1 MEEKVKRL
9 SQAAKELN
17 VSVST
22 IVEHLSNKY
31 HQKVENNPNARLTI
45 EQFNQLSKDF
55 EASMMTKKEARN
67 LNIGKSQGENI
78 IIKSTPH
85 QDKKKEEEEE
95 EILIKNNF
103 FSDNKDKN
111 TYHHTPK
118 NEEKPKKEMEVIK
131 AKLPGLTVVDK
142 IEIKKQQPKA
152 DYKDYKQY
160 QNNNNNNKPFVKPQ
174 DNKKPVEQP
183 VVAKVEQNINTSN
196 PIITP
201 KIEEVKEVIIEKT
214 IVTPAVEYKAKVE
227 EITAVKVVSP
237 LPKEEVK
244 IEIAKNPINPTIE
257 EDKKVVV
264 NEVPNKEIIRLQNQ
278 HENQEIEPMEKNL
291 ITEDDLQEVRKTT
304 TVSDILKTA
313 KFNKGKNIEPTP
325 EDNLNKEVIEAKADA
340 LPGLKILGKIELPDP
355 RAKKK
360 QKPVASS
367 DDNSGKEKRKRKRK
381 RIRDRERDARN
392 GTSTTTNTTQDPNK
406 KVESNGVNNS
416 NNTNNRS
423 NTNNSGTNNNNN
435 RNNTTNNNNNTN
447 NRNNTNNSGT
457 NNNNNR
463 NNTTNNNNN
472 TNNRNNTNNN
482 GTNNN
487 NNRNN
492 TTNNNNNTNN
502 RNNTNNSGTNNNNN
516 RNNTTN
522 NNNNTNNRSNTNN
535 SGGTNFRHDKPVREE
550 ISDKEIQEK
559 IKNTLAVLN
568 TANRNSKQT
577 FGKKQK
583 KEKLRN
589 AVARNQ
595 ELRQQEE
602 DKKLIKV
609 TEFISANDLAT
620 LLKISVNEMIAKC
633 LSFGMFVAIN
643 QRLDAEAITFIA
655 DEFGYEVEFIS
666 AEQEISINL
675 DQIDKPEELITR
687 APIVTI
693 MGHVDHGKTSLL
705 DYIRKAN
712 VMQGEAGGITQHI
725 GAYDVM
731 TGSGKRITFLDT
743 PGHEAFTAM
752 RARGAKVTDIAVIV
766 VAADDSV
773 MPQTIEAI
781 NHAQVAGVP
790 MIFAINKI
798 DKPDANPNKIKEA
811 LSAMNYLVED
821 WGGKYQ
827 SQEISAKK
835 GMGID
840 DLLEKILIEA
850 EMLELTANPNKSAV
864 GTVIEASLDKGKGY
878 VTTVLI
884 EAGTLKLG
892 DMLLAGSHYGKVK
905 AMLDYR
911 GNKLLTAGPSTPVQ
925 VLGLNGAPQAGD
937 KLNVTTEREA
947 KEIATK
953 REQILREQSIRAIKR
968 TTLNDLGRRIAL
980 GFKQLNVIVKADV
993 DGSVE
998 ALSDALLKLSK
1009 ETVEV
1014 QIIHKGVGQ
1023 ISESDVT
1030 LATTADAIIIGFQV
1044 RPSTNARK
1052 LADKDGVEI
1061 RMYSIIYDA
1070 INEVK
1075 DALEGMLAPIF
1086 EEVILGNAEVRDV
1099 FKISKVGTVAGCYV
1113 TEGSIKRN
1121 GRVRVVR
1128 DGIVVHGGGENGN
1141 GEISALKRFK
1151 DDVSEVKTNYECGI
1165 SIKNFNDIMIGDLI
1179 EAYEQK
1185 EVKRKL

>member
-31 HQKVENNPNARLTI
+31 NQKLENNPNGRLTM
-45 EQFNQLSKDF
+45 EQFNLLSKDF

-67 LNIGKSQGENI
+67 LSIGKSQGENI
-78 IIKSTPH
+78 VIKSTPH
-85 QDKKKEEEEE
+85 QEKKNEEEEE
-95 EILIKNNF
+95 EIFIKNNYIVE
-103 FSDNKDKN
+103 NKDK
-111 TYHHTPK
+111 TPFSNAHK
-118 NEEKPKKEMEVIK
+118 NEQDKPLKEMEVIK
-131 AKLPGLTVVDK
+131 AKLPGLTVLDK
-142 IEIKKQQPKA
+142 IDLSTKQQPKPE
-152 DYKDYKQY
+152 YKQQNY
-160 QNNNNNNKPFVKPQ
+160 QNYNRNNRNFNDKPKYNNAKPT
-174 DNKKPVEQP
+174 EQP
-183 VVAKVEQNINTSN
+183 IK
-196 PIITP
+196 
-201 KIEEVKEVIIEKT
+201 
-214 IVTPAVEYKAKVE
+214 KVE
-227 EITAVKVVSP
+227 EQLKSNESKVSIKEVVKETFVERIVPLENPLQQQTQIQTNISPVVPPIIHEKEQAVVS
-237 LPKEEVK
+237 
-244 IEIAKNPINPTIE
+244 EIL
-257 EDKKVVV
+257 
-264 NEVPNKEIIRLQNQ
+264 NKDTVRLQAKS
-278 HENQEIEPMEKNL
+278 ENKDIEPMEKDL
-291 ITEDDLQEVRKTT
+291 IIENDAEVRKTT

-313 KFNKGKNIEPTP
+313 KFNKDKNIESSP
-325 EDNLNKEVIEAKADA
+325 EEILSLNKEVIEAKADA
-340 LPGLKILGKIELPDP
+340 LPGLKIVGKIELPDP

-360 QKPVASS
+360 PKPIASS
-367 DDNSGKEKRKRKRK
+367 DDNAGKEKRKRKRK
-381 RIRDRERDARN
+381 RIRDKEKETRL
-392 GTSTTTNTTQDPNK
+392 GTNPVAPNQDPNK
-406 KVESNGVNNS
+406 KTELTKDNK
-416 NNTNNRS
+416 S
-423 NTNNSGTNNNNN
+423 NTPITQNRNQGNNNNSGNN
-435 RNNTTNNNNNTN
+435 RNTTNNNNSSNT
-447 NRNNTNNSGT
+447 
-457 NNNNNR
+457 NNNNR
-463 NNTTNNNNN
+463 NTTNNNSGNNRNTTNNNSSNTNSNNRNTTTNNNNN
-472 TNNRNNTNNN
+472 SSNNRNTTNTNNSSN
-482 GTNNN
+482 TNN
-487 NNRNN
+487 NNRNTTTN
-492 TTNNNNNTNN
+492 TNNSSSNNNNN
-502 RNNTNNSGTNNNNN
+502 SNNN
-516 RNNTTN
+516 RPDFK
-522 NNNNTNNRSNTNN
+522 R
-535 SGGTNFRHDKPVREE
+535 DKPAREE
-550 ISDKEIQEK
+550 ISEKEIQEK
-559 IKNTLAVLN
+559 IKNTLAILH
-568 TANRNSKQT
+568 TSSKGPKQT

-595 ELRQQEE
+595 ELMQQEK

-620 LLKISVNEMIAKC
+620 LLHISVNEIIAKC

-655 DEFGYEVEFIS
+655 DEFGYDVEFIS
-666 AEQEISINL
+666 AEQEIAVAVVQQ
-675 DQIDKPEELITR
+675 DRPEDLVTR

-705 DYIRKAN
+705 DFIRHSN
-712 VMQGEAGGITQHI
+712 VTQGEAGGITQHI

-731 TGSGKRITFLDT
+731 TSSGKRITFLDT

-752 RARGAKVTDIAVIV
+752 RARGAKVTDVVVIV

-773 MPQTIEAI
+773 MPQTVEAI

-798 DKPDANPNKIKEA
+798 DKEGANPNKIKEA

-827 SQEISAKK
+827 CQEISAKK
-835 GMGID
+835 GLGIE

-850 EMLELTANPNKSAV
+850 EMLELKANPNKGAI

-878 VTTVLI
+878 VTTVLV
-884 EAGTLKLG
+884 EAGTLRVG

-905 AMLDYR
+905 AMLDYK
-911 GNKLLTAGPSTPVQ
+911 GNKLLTAGPSTPAQ

-947 KEIATK
+947 KEVATK

-968 TTLNDLGRRIAL
+968 TTLTDLGRRIAL

-998 ALSDALLKLSK
+998 ALSDSLLKLSR

-1014 QIIHKGVGQ
+1014 QILHKGVGQ

-1030 LATTADAIIIGFQV
+1030 LATTSDAIIIGFQV
-1044 RPSTNARK
+1044 RPSVNARK
-1052 LADKDGVEI
+1052 LADKEGVEI

-1075 DALEGMLAPIF
+1075 DALEGMLAPTF
-1086 EEVILGNAEVRDV
+1086 EEVILGNAEVREV
-1099 FKISKVGTVAGCYV
+1099 FKITKIGTVAGCYI

-1121 GRVRVVR
+1121 GRVRIIR
-1128 DGIVVHGGGENGN
+1128 DGIVVYGGGDNGN

-1165 SIKNFNDIMIGDLI
+1165 SVKNFNDVQIGDII

-1185 EVKRKL
+1185 EVKRKLA

>member
-31 HQKVENNPNARLTI
+31 HQKLENNPNGKLTI
-45 EQFNQLSKDF
+45 EQFNLLSKDF
-55 EASMMTKKEARN
+55 ESSMMTKKEARN

-78 IIKSTPH
+78 VIKSTPH
-85 QDKKKEEEEE
+85 QEKRKEEEEQ
-95 EILIKNNF
+95 EIFIKNNF
-103 FSDNKDKN
+103 IVENKEKNPFSNQNKNDQ
-111 TYHHTPK
+111 
-118 NEEKPKKEMEVIK
+118 EKPKKEVEVIK

-142 IEIKKQQPKA
+142 IDLSAKQQPKT
-152 DYKDYKQY
+152 DYKQQNY
-160 QNNNNNNKPFVKPQ
+160 QSYNKNNNNNNFNSKSKDNPIKPI
-174 DNKKPVEQP
+174 EQP
-183 VVAKVEQNINTSN
+183 IKKVEEQQVKNAEVKL
-196 PIITP
+196 TP
-201 KIEEVKEVIIEKT
+201 KEELKHPIIEKT
-214 IVTPAVEYKAKVE
+214 VIVPVELNTQEVIVPTITEKTP
-227 EITAVKVVSP
+227 
-237 LPKEEVK
+237 PKEEVK
-244 IEIAKNPINPTIE
+244 TQNDKPINPPII
-257 EDKKVVV
+257 DKDEQVVV
-264 NEVPNKEIIRLQNQ
+264 SEVPHKETTHLQNKS
-278 HENQEIEPMEKNL
+278 ENKDIEPMEKNL
-291 ITEDDLQEVRKTT
+291 MIENDSLEVRKTT

-313 KFNKGKNIEPTP
+313 KFNRDKNIESSP
-325 EDNLNKEVIEAKADA
+325 EEILNLNKEVIEAKADA
-340 LPGLKILGKIELPDP
+340 LPGLKIVGKIELPDP

-360 QKPVASS
+360 PKPIASS
-367 DDNSGKEKRKRKRK
+367 DDNAGKEKRKRKRK
-381 RIRDRERDARN
+381 RIRDKEKEVRL
-392 GTSTTTNTTQDPNK
+392 NTPNTPQDPNK
-406 KVESNGVNNS
+406 KVEVQKVNNVFTQNKNQS
-416 NNTNNRS
+416 NNTNNNNNRS
-423 NTNNSGTNNNNN
+423 NTTTNNNSSNNNNN
-435 RNNTTNNNNNTN
+435 RNNTTTNNNSNRSNTT
-447 NRNNTNNSGT
+447 TNNSS

-463 NNTTNNNNN
+463 NNTTTNNNNRSN
-472 TNNRNNTNNN
+472 TTNNN
-482 GTNNN
+482 SSNNN

-492 TTNNNNNTNN
+492 TT
-502 RNNTNNSGTNNNNN
+502 TNNNNN
-516 RNNTTN
+516 P
-522 NNNNTNNRSNTNN
+522 NNRVD
-535 SGGTNFRHDKPVREE
+535 FKRDKPVREE
-550 ISDKEIQEK
+550 ISEKEIQEK
-559 IKNTLAVLN
+559 IKNTLAILH
-568 TANRNSKQT
+568 TSSKGPKQT

-595 ELRQQEE
+595 ELIQQEK
-602 DKKLIKV
+602 DKKLLKV

-620 LLKISVNEMIAKC
+620 LLHISVNEIIAKC

-655 DEFGYEVEFIS
+655 DEFGYDVEFIS
-666 AEQEISINL
+666 AEQEIAVTFVQQ
-675 DQIDKPEELITR
+675 DRPEDLISR

-705 DYIRKAN
+705 DFIRQTN
-712 VMQGEAGGITQHI
+712 VTQGEAGGITQHI

-731 TGSGKRITFLDT
+731 TSSGKRITFLDT

-752 RARGAKVTDIAVIV
+752 RARGAKVTDVAVIV

-798 DKPDANPNKIKEA
+798 DKPGANPSKIKEA

-827 SQEISAKK
+827 CQEISAKK
-835 GMGID
+835 GLGIE

-850 EMLELTANPNKSAV
+850 EMLELKANPNKGAV

-878 VTTVLI
+878 VATVLV
-884 EAGTLKLG
+884 ESGTLKIG

-905 AMLDYR
+905 AMLDYK
-911 GNKLLTAGPSTPVQ
+911 GNKLTHAGPSTPVQ

-937 KLNVTTEREA
+937 KLNVTNEREA
-947 KEIATK
+947 KEIATR

-998 ALSDALLKLSK
+998 ALSDALLKLSR

-1014 QIIHKGVGQ
+1014 QILHKGVGQ

-1030 LATTADAIIIGFQV
+1030 LATTSDAIIIGFQV
-1044 RPSTNARK
+1044 RPSVNARK
-1052 LADKDGVEI
+1052 LADKEGVEI

-1075 DALEGMLAPIF
+1075 DALEGMLAPTF
-1086 EEVILGNAEVRDV
+1086 EEVILGNAEVREV
-1099 FKISKVGTVAGCYV
+1099 FKITKIGTVAGCYI

-1121 GRVRVVR
+1121 GRVRIIR
-1128 DGIVVHGGGENGN
+1128 DGIVVYGGGENGS

-1165 SIKNFNDIMIGDLI
+1165 SVKNFNDIQIGDII

-1185 EVKRKL
+1185 EVKRKLT

>member
-1 MEEKVKRL
+1 VEEKVKRL

-31 HQKVENNPNARLTI
+31 SQKLENNPNGKLTI
-45 EQFNQLSKDF
+45 EQFNLLSKDF
-55 EASMMTKKEARN
+55 ESSMMTKKEARN

-78 IIKSTPH
+78 VIKSTPH
-85 QDKKKEEEEE
+85 QEKRKEEEEE
-95 EILIKNNF
+95 EIFIKNNF
-103 FSDNKDKN
+103 IVENKDKN
-111 TYHHTPK
+111 PFSHQNK
-118 NEEKPKKEMEVIK
+118 NEQEKPKKEMEVIK

-142 IEIKKQQPKA
+142 IDLPVRQQTKN
-152 DYKDYKQY
+152 DYKQQNY
-160 QNNNNNNKPFVKPQ
+160 QSYNRNNNNFNKPKDHTAKPIDQ
-174 DNKKPVEQP
+174 PIAKVEAQIKPVE
-183 VVAKVEQNINTSN
+183 VK
-196 PIITP
+196 IT
-201 KIEEVKEVIIEKT
+201 
-214 IVTPAVEYKAKVE
+214 
-227 EITAVKVVSP
+227 
-237 LPKEEVK
+237 PKEEVQPILEK
-244 IEIAKNPINPTIE
+244 TVVAASELKTEQVSPVVLVQKPLQQEVKTQIDTLINPPIIHKNE
-257 EDKKVVV
+257 QSVVS
-264 NEVPNKEIIRLQNQ
+264 EVPNKENAHLQNKS
-278 HENQEIEPMEKNL
+278 EKKDIEPMEKNL
-291 ITEDDLQEVRKTT
+291 VIENDASEVRKTT

-313 KFNKGKNIEPTP
+313 KFNRDKNIESSP
-325 EDNLNKEVIEAKADA
+325 EEISNLNKEVIEAKADA
-340 LPGLKILGKIELPDP
+340 LPGLKIVGKIDLPDP

-360 QKPVASS
+360 PKPIASS
-367 DDNSGKEKRKRKRK
+367 DDNAGKEKRKRKRK
-381 RIRDRERDARN
+381 RIRDKERETRL
-392 GTSTTTNTTQDPNK
+392 NTPNNPNTPNTPNQDPNK
-406 KVESNGVNNS
+406 KVEVQKDAGVVSQNRSQGNNTNTNNYNNNRSNTTTNNNNS
-416 NNTNNRS
+416 GNNNNNSGNNNNRSNTNNNSSYNNNRS
-423 NTNNSGTNNNNN
+423 NTNNS
-435 RNNTTNNNNNTN
+435 NTN
-447 NRNNTNNSGT
+447 
-457 NNNNNR
+457 
-463 NNTTNNNNN
+463 
-472 TNNRNNTNNN
+472 
-482 GTNNN
+482 
-487 NNRNN
+487 
-492 TTNNNNNTNN
+492 
-502 RNNTNNSGTNNNNN
+502 
-516 RNNTTN
+516 
-522 NNNNTNNRSNTNN
+522 NNRSNTNN
-535 SGGTNFRHDKPVREE
+535 SSTNNNSNTNNNNNNRSTTTNNGSNTNNNNRTTTNNNSSNPNNKVDFKRDKPVREE
-550 ISDKEIQEK
+550 ISEKEIQEK
-559 IKNTLAVLN
+559 IKNTLAILN
-568 TANRNSKQT
+568 TSGKGSKQT

-595 ELRQQEE
+595 ELIQQEK
-602 DKKLIKV
+602 DKKLLKV

-620 LLKISVNEMIAKC
+620 LLHISVNEMIAKC
-633 LSFGMFVAIN
+633 LSFGMFVGIN
-643 QRLDAEAITFIA
+643 QRLDAEAITFIS
-655 DEFGYEVEFIS
+655 DEFGYAVEFIS
-666 AEQEISINL
+666 AEQEISITAV
-675 DQIDKPEELITR
+675 QEDKPEDLIAR

-705 DYIRKAN
+705 DFIRQSN
-712 VMQGEAGGITQHI
+712 VTQGEAGGITQHI
-725 GAYDVM
+725 GAYDV
-731 TGSGKRITFLDT
+731 TTTSGKRITFLDT

-790 MIFAINKI
+790 MIFAINKM
-798 DKPDANPNKIKEA
+798 DKPGANPNKIKEA

-827 SQEISAKK
+827 CQEISAKK
-835 GMGID
+835 GLGID
-840 DLLEKILIEA
+840 ELLEKILIEA
-850 EMLELTANPNKSAV
+850 EMLELKANPNKWAV

-878 VTTVLI
+878 ITTVLV
-884 EAGTLKLG
+884 EAGTLKVG

-905 AMLDYR
+905 AMLDYK
-911 GNKLLTAGPSTPVQ
+911 GNKLLQAGPSTPAQ

-937 KLNVTTEREA
+937 KLNVTNEREA

-968 TTLNDLGRRIAL
+968 TTLTDLGRRIAL

-998 ALSDALLKLSK
+998 ALSDALLKLSR

-1014 QIIHKGVGQ
+1014 QILHKGVGQ

-1030 LATTADAIIIGFQV
+1030 LATTSDAIIIGFQV
-1044 RPSTNARK
+1044 RPSLNARK

-1075 DALEGMLAPIF
+1075 DALEGMLAPTF

-1099 FKISKVGTVAGCYV
+1099 FKITKVGTVAGCYI

-1121 GRVRVVR
+1121 GRVRIIR
-1128 DGIVVHGGGENGN
+1128 DGIVVYGGGENGN

-1165 SIKNFNDIMIGDLI
+1165 SVKNFNDIQIGDTI

-1185 EVKRKL
+1185 EVKRKLS

>member
-31 HQKVENNPNARLTI
+31 NQKLENNPNGRLTM
-45 EQFNQLSKDF
+45 EQFNLLSKDF
-55 EASMMTKKEARN
+55 ESSMMTKKEARN
-67 LNIGKSQGENI
+67 LSIGKSQGENI
-78 IIKSTPH
+78 VIKSTPH
-85 QDKKKEEEEE
+85 QEKRDEEEEE
-95 EILIKNNF
+95 EIFIKNNYIVESKEKTP
-103 FSDNKDKN
+103 FSN
-111 TYHHTPK
+111 PQK
-118 NEEKPKKEMEVIK
+118 NEQEKPQKEVEVIK
-131 AKLPGLTVVDK
+131 AKLPGLTVLDK
-142 IEIKKQQPKA
+142 IDLSPKQQPKPE
-152 DYKDYKQY
+152 YKQQNY
-160 QNNNNNNKPFVKPQ
+160 QNYNRNNRNFNNKPNDNTAKPT
-174 DNKKPVEQP
+174 EQP
-183 VVAKVEQNINTSN
+183 TKKVEHVKGSESRINIKEVVKETLVEKIVPLEKPLQQQIEIQTNISPVVP
-196 PIITP
+196 PIIH
-201 KIEEVKEVIIEKT
+201 EKEQV
-214 IVTPAVEYKAKVE
+214 
-227 EITAVKVVSP
+227 VVS
-237 LPKEEVK
+237 EVL
-244 IEIAKNPINPTIE
+244 
-257 EDKKVVV
+257 EDVV
-264 NEVPNKEIIRLQNQ
+264 RLQAKS
-278 HENQEIEPMEKNL
+278 ENKDIEPMEKDL
-291 ITEDDLQEVRKTT
+291 IIENDAEVRKTT

-313 KFNKGKNIEPTP
+313 KFNKDKNIESSP
-325 EDNLNKEVIEAKADA
+325 EEILILNKEVIEAKADA
-340 LPGLKILGKIELPDP
+340 LPGLKIVGKIELPDP

-360 QKPVASS
+360 PKPIASS
-367 DDNSGKEKRKRKRK
+367 DDNAGKEKRKRKRK
-381 RIRDRERDARN
+381 RIRDKEKETRL
-392 GTSTTTNTTQDPNK
+392 GTTNTVAPNQDPNK
-406 KVESNGVNNS
+406 KTEVIKDNKSNTPLTQNRNQGNNFAGNNRNTTNNNS
-416 NNTNNRS
+416 SS
-423 NTNNSGTNNNNN
+423 NTNNNN
-435 RNNTTNNNNNTN
+435 RNTTTNNNSGNNRNTTNNNSSNTNNRNTTTNNNSGNNRNTTNNNNSSNT
-447 NRNNTNNSGT
+447 
-457 NNNNNR
+457 NNNR
-463 NNTTNNNNN
+463 NTTTTNNNSG
-472 TNNRNNTNNN
+472 NNRNITN
-482 GTNNN
+482 
-487 NNRNN
+487 R
-492 TTNNNNNTNN
+492 
-502 RNNTNNSGTNNNNN
+502 
-516 RNNTTN
+516 
-522 NNNNTNNRSNTNN
+522 
-535 SGGTNFRHDKPVREE
+535 DKPVREE
-550 ISDKEIQEK
+550 ISEKEIQEK
-559 IKNTLAVLN
+559 IKNTLAILH
-568 TANRNSKQT
+568 TSSKGPKQT

-595 ELRQQEE
+595 ELMQQEK

-620 LLKISVNEMIAKC
+620 LLNISVNEIIAKC

-655 DEFGYEVEFIS
+655 DEFGYDVEFIS
-666 AEQEISINL
+666 AEQEIAVAVVQQ
-675 DQIDKPEELITR
+675 DRAEDLITR

-705 DYIRKAN
+705 DFIRHSN
-712 VMQGEAGGITQHI
+712 VTQGEAGGITQHI

-731 TGSGKRITFLDT
+731 TSSGKRITFLDT

-752 RARGAKVTDIAVIV
+752 RARGAKVTDVVVIV

-773 MPQTIEAI
+773 MPQTVEAI

-798 DKPDANPNKIKEA
+798 DKEGANPNKIKEA

-827 SQEISAKK
+827 CQEISAKK
-835 GMGID
+835 GLGIE

-850 EMLELTANPNKSAV
+850 EMLELKANPNKGAI

-878 VTTVLI
+878 VTTVLV
-884 EAGTLKLG
+884 ESGTLKVG

-905 AMLDYR
+905 AMLDYK
-911 GNKLLTAGPSTPVQ
+911 GNKLLAAGPSTPAQ

-947 KEIATK
+947 KEVATK

-968 TTLNDLGRRIAL
+968 TTLTDLGRRIAL

-998 ALSDALLKLSK
+998 ALSDSLLKLSR

-1014 QIIHKGVGQ
+1014 QILHKGVGQ

-1030 LATTADAIIIGFQV
+1030 LATTSDAIIIGFQV
-1044 RPSTNARK
+1044 RPSVNARK
-1052 LADKDGVEI
+1052 LADKEGVEI

-1075 DALEGMLAPIF
+1075 DALEGMLAPTF

-1099 FKISKVGTVAGCYV
+1099 FKITKVGTVAGCYI

-1121 GRVRVVR
+1121 GRVRIIR
-1128 DGIVVHGGGENGN
+1128 DGIVVYGGGDNGN

-1165 SIKNFNDIMIGDLI
+1165 SVKNFNDIQIGDII

-1185 EVKRKL
+1185 EVKRKLA

>member
-31 HQKVENNPNARLTI
+31 HQKLENNPNGRLTI
-45 EQFNQLSKDF
+45 EQFNLLSKDF

-78 IIKSTPH
+78 VIKSTPY
-85 QDKKKEEEEE
+85 QEKKKEE
-95 EILIKNNF
+95 KNNYIVE
-103 FSDNKDKN
+103 NKDKN
-111 TYHHTPK
+111 PFSNPHK
-118 NEEKPKKEMEVIK
+118 NEQEKPKKEMEVIK

-142 IEIKKQQPKA
+142 IDLSTKQQPKTE
-152 DYKDYKQY
+152 YKQQNY
-160 QNNNNNNKPFVKPQ
+160 QNYNNRNNRNFNTKPSPIKTT
-174 DNKKPVEQP
+174 EQP
-183 VVAKVEQNINTSN
+183 TK
-196 PIITP
+196 
-201 KIEEVKEVIIEKT
+201 
-214 IVTPAVEYKAKVE
+214 KVE
-227 EITAVKVVSP
+227 EQVKSIENKVITN
-237 LPKEEVK
+237 KEEVK
-244 IEIAKNPINPTIE
+244 QPFLE
-257 EDKKVVV
+257 KVVITPLELKANEESKVSSVEKPIQQEEVKIQTNISPV
-264 NEVPNKEIIRLQNQ
+264 NPLIIHKNEQVIVSEVPNKDVARLQGKS
-278 HENQEIEPMEKNL
+278 ENKDIEPMEKNL
-291 ITEDDLQEVRKTT
+291 IIENDASEVRKTT

-313 KFNKGKNIEPTP
+313 KFNRDKNIESSP
-325 EDNLNKEVIEAKADA
+325 EEILNLNKEVIEAKADA
-340 LPGLKILGKIELPDP
+340 LPGLKIVGKIELPDP
-355 RAKKK
+355 KAKKK
-360 QKPVASS
+360 PKPIASS
-367 DDNSGKEKRKRKRK
+367 DDNAGKEKRKRKRK
-381 RIRDRERDARN
+381 RIRDKEREARL
-392 GTSTTTNTTQDPNK
+392 GTNTATPNQDPNK
-406 KVESNGVNNS
+406 KNEVLKDNKVNAPVTQNRNQGNNFANNNNRNSNSNNNS
-416 NNTNNRS
+416 NVNNRNTTTNNNNTNINNRSGTNTNNNNTNINNRSGTNTNNSNTNINNRSGTNTNNS
-423 NTNNSGTNNNNN
+423 NTNNSNTNNN
-435 RNNTTNNNNNTN
+435 RNTTTNNNSSSNNSTN
-447 NRNNTNNSGT
+447 NRVD
-457 NNNNNR
+457 
-463 NNTTNNNNN
+463 
-472 TNNRNNTNNN
+472 
-482 GTNNN
+482 
-487 NNRNN
+487 
-492 TTNNNNNTNN
+492 
-502 RNNTNNSGTNNNNN
+502 
-516 RNNTTN
+516 
-522 NNNNTNNRSNTNN
+522 
-535 SGGTNFRHDKPVREE
+535 FRRDKPAREE
-550 ISDKEIQEK
+550 ISEKEIQEK
-559 IKNTLAVLN
+559 IKNTLAILH
-568 TANRNSKQT
+568 TSSKGPKQT

-595 ELRQQEE
+595 ELMQQEK

-620 LLKISVNEMIAKC
+620 LLHISVNEIIAKC

-655 DEFGYEVEFIS
+655 DEFGYDVEFIS
-666 AEQEISINL
+666 AEQEIAVTL
-675 DQIDKPEELITR
+675 VQQDRPEDLVTR

-705 DYIRKAN
+705 DFIRQSN
-712 VMQGEAGGITQHI
+712 VTQGEAGGITQHI

-731 TGSGKRITFLDT
+731 TSSGKRITFLDT

-752 RARGAKVTDIAVIV
+752 RARGAKVTDVAVIV

-790 MIFAINKI
+790 IIFAINKI
-798 DKPDANPNKIKEA
+798 DKPGSNPNKIKEA

-827 SQEISAKK
+827 CQEISAKK
-835 GMGID
+835 GLGIEE
-840 DLLEKILIEA
+840 LLEKILIEA
-850 EMLELTANPNKSAV
+850 EMLELKANPNKGAV

-878 VTTVLI
+878 VTTVLV
-884 EAGTLKLG
+884 EAGTLRVG

-905 AMLDYR
+905 AMLDYK
-911 GNKLLTAGPSTPVQ
+911 GNKLLTAGPSTPAQ

-937 KLNVTTEREA
+937 KLNVTNEREA

-980 GFKQLNVIVKADV
+980 GFKQLNIIVKADV

-998 ALSDALLKLSK
+998 ALSDSLLKLSR

-1014 QIIHKGVGQ
+1014 QILHKGVGQ

-1030 LATTADAIIIGFQV
+1030 LAATSDAIIIGFQV
-1044 RPSTNARK
+1044 RPSVNARK
-1052 LADKDGVEI
+1052 LADKEGVEI

-1075 DALEGMLAPIF
+1075 DALEGMLAPTF
-1086 EEVILGNAEVRDV
+1086 EEVILGNAEVREV
-1099 FKISKVGTVAGCYV
+1099 FKITKIGTVAGCYI

-1121 GRVRVVR
+1121 SRVRIIR
-1128 DGIVVHGGGENGN
+1128 DGIVVYGGGENGS

-1165 SIKNFNDIMIGDLI
+1165 SVKNFNDIQIGDII
-1179 EAYEQK
+1179 ETYEQK
-1185 EVKRKL
+1185 EVKRKLS

>member
-1 MEEKVKRL
+1 VEEKVKRL

-31 HQKVENNPNARLTI
+31 HQKVENNPNTRLTI

-85 QDKKKEEEEE
+85 QDKRKEEEEE

-103 FSDNKDKN
+103 FSDGKDKN
-111 TYHHTPK
+111 AYTNLNK

-142 IEIKKQQPKA
+142 IEIKKQQPKV

-160 QNNNNNNKPFVKPQ
+160 QNHHHHSNNNKSFVKPQ

-183 VVAKVEQNINTSN
+183 INKVEKSANTDAIIKPLVEQTSN
-196 PIITP
+196 TTVEKMIIAP
-201 KIEEVKEVIIEKT
+201 LENVAVVKEINAINLVSSL
-214 IVTPAVEYKAKVE
+214 PQE
-227 EITAVKVVSP
+227 EIK
-237 LPKEEVK
+237 K
-244 IEIAKNPINPTIE
+244 IEIAESPIPPTVE
-257 EDKKVVV
+257 ENKKMVSS
-264 NEVPNKEIIRLQNQ
+264 EVPNKEIIRLQNQ
-278 HENQEIEPMEKNL
+278 NENQEVKTMEKTLL
-291 ITEDDLQEVRKTT
+291 IEDDLQEVRKTT

-313 KFNKGKNIEPTP
+313 KFNKGKNIEPSSE
-325 EDNLNKEVIEAKADA
+325 EDLNKEVIEAKADA

-367 DDNSGKEKRKRKRK
+367 DDNAGKEKRKRKRK

-392 GTSTTTNTTQDPNK
+392 GTSTITNNVNQDPNK
-406 KVESNGVNNS
+406 KVESLSNSTNNNS
-416 NNTNNRS
+416 NNNRNNTNNSGTNTNNRNNTNTNNNRS
-423 NTNNSGTNNNNN
+423 NTNNSGTNTNN
-435 RNNTTNNNNNTN
+435 RNNTNTNNNRSNTNNSGTNTN
-447 NRNNTNNSGT
+447 NRNNTNTNNNRSNTNNSGT
-457 NNNNNR
+457 
-463 NNTTNNNNN
+463 N
-472 TNNRNNTNNN
+472 TNNRNNTN
-482 GTNNN
+482 TN
-487 NNRNN
+487 
-492 TTNNNNNTNN
+492 
-502 RNNTNNSGTNNNNN
+502 
-516 RNNTTN
+516 
-522 NNNNTNNRSNTNN
+522 NNRSNTNN
-535 SGGTNFRHDKPVREE
+535 SGGTNFRNDKPAREE
-550 ISDKEIQEK
+550 ISEKEIQEK

-675 DQIDKPEELITR
+675 DQIDKPEELIMR

-811 LSAMNYLVED
+811 LAGMNYLVED

-884 EAGTLKLG
+884 EAGTLKVG

-980 GFKQLNVIVKADV
+980 GFKQLNIIVKADV

-1075 DALEGMLAPIF
+1075 DALEGMLAPVF

-1151 DDVSEVKTNYECGI
+1151 DDVSEVKSNYECGI
-1165 SIKNFNDIMIGDLI
+1165 SIRNFNDIMIGDLI

-1185 EVKRKL
+1185 EVKRKV